1 MPQFDPS
8 IFATQVFWLV
18 LTFVPLYL
26 ILRKAVLPR
35 MGAVLDARQRHIDSD
50 LERASNLKEE
60 AEAVLAEYE
69 KALSA
74 ARAQAAAAI
83 KQTSDEMAAMSAERH
98 EAFGRELAEKTK
110 AAESRIAAA
119 RTEALANVATV
130 ATEVAAAAAAK
141 LIELEPPAAQVRS
154 AVDAAMR
161 GRG

>member
-1 MPQFDPS
+1 MPQLDPS
-8 IFATQVFWLV
+8 VFATQVFWLV

-50 LERASNLKEE
+50 LERASNLKQE

-69 KALSA
+69 KALNA
-74 ARAQAAAAI
+74 ARAQATAAI
-83 KQTSDEMAAMSAERH
+83 KRTSDEMAAMSAERH

-130 ATEVAAAAAAK
+130 AIEVAAAAAAK
-141 LIELEPPAAQVRS
+141 LIELEPPAAQVRG

>member
-130 ATEVAAAAAAK
+130 ATAVAAAAAAK